1 MKYICSICGYV
12 YDETSEGT
20 AFADLPDSW
29 VCPLCRAARICSA
42 RRKLKQRLNR
52 HIRIPQLPD
61 HLRMSIRIMPEKI
74 CISSPPEN
82 FPPCARIWP
91 GDARNSTKMKKPV
104 CFAKLPLTSRRLHRT
119 SPMGISLIFSL
130 CLRMI

>member
-12 YDETSEGT
+12 SRRQK
-20 AFADLPDSW
+20 ALLLPIFPTPGS
-29 VCPLCRAARICSA
+29 VRSAGLQRICSA

-104 CFAKLPLTSRRLHRT
+104 CFARLPLTSRRLHRT

>member
-12 YDETSEGT
+12 YDK
-20 AFADLPDSW
+20 ALLLPIFPTPGSARSAG
-29 VCPLCRAARICSA
+29 LQRICSA

-52 HIRIPQLPD
+52 HVRIPQLPD

-104 CFAKLPLTSRRLHRT
+104 CFARLPLTSRRLHRT